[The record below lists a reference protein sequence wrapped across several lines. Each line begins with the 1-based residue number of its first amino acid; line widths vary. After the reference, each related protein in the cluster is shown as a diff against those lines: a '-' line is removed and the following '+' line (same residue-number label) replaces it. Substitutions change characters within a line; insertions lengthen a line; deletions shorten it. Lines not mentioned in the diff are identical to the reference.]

1 MTDYNLDIDE
11 AVILQNNNVA
21 CITNSLPVFKDELVL
36 TNKNIIYVCIGVFGR
51 VKEIKKYPLEQI
63 KMYNNK
69 PQVLILKAKD
79 GNKEMQIFT
88 VNQQMSFRFRDSEKK
103 QMPIWIDKITQLMV
117 KGETTINNKGTKT
130 LPGIKNIVET
140 IKETKYSLKDV
151 MFTKAAKKIY
161 ITCPKCGA
169 QIEGVKKQV
178 AVCEYCGNR
187 MTL

>member
-1 MTDYNLDIDE
+1 M
-11 AVILQNNNVA
+11 
-21 CITNSLPVFKDELVL
+21 
-36 TNKNIIYVCIGVFGR
+36 
-51 VKEIKKYPLEQI
+51 
-63 KMYNNK
+63 
-69 PQVLILKAKD
+69 KAKD

-140 IKETKYSLKDV
+140 IKETKNSLKDV

>member
-21 CITNSLPVFKDELVL
+21 CTTNSLPVFKDELVL

-69 PQVLILKAKD
+69 PQILILKAKD

-88 VNQQMSFRFRDSEKK
+88 VNQQISFRFR
-103 QMPIWIDKITQLMV
+103 
-117 KGETTINNKGTKT
+117 
-130 LPGIKNIVET
+130 ET
-140 IKETKYSLKDV
+140 IKETKNSLKDV

-187 MTL
+187 MAL

>member
-21 CITNSLPVFKDELVL
+21 CTTNSLPVFKDELVL

-103 QMPIWIDKITQLMV
+103 QMLYGLTRLH
-117 KGETTINNKGTKT
+117 N
-130 LPGIKNIVET
+130 
-140 IKETKYSLKDV
+140 
-151 MFTKAAKKIY
+151 
-161 ITCPKCGA
+161 
-169 QIEGVKKQV
+169 
-178 AVCEYCGNR
+178 
-187 MTL
+187 

>member
-21 CITNSLPVFKDELVL
+21 CTTNSLPVFKDELVL

-103 QMPIWIDKITQLMV
+103 QMPIWIDKITQF
-117 KGETTINNKGTKT
+117 
-130 LPGIKNIVET
+130 KNILYN
-140 IKETKYSLKDV
+140 ISDNSSFICCYNGHSKYSFYL
-151 MFTKAAKKIY
+151 
-161 ITCPKCGA
+161 
-169 QIEGVKKQV
+169 
-178 AVCEYCGNR
+178 
-187 MTL
+187 

>member
-21 CITNSLPVFKDELVL
+21 CTTNSLPVFKDELVL

-88 VNQQMSFRFRDSEKK
+88 VNQQMSFR
-103 QMPIWIDKITQLMV
+103 L
-117 KGETTINNKGTKT
+117 G
-130 LPGIKNIVET
+130 
-140 IKETKYSLKDV
+140 KEADAYMD
-151 MFTKAAKKIY
+151 
-161 ITCPKCGA
+161 
-169 QIEGVKKQV
+169 
-178 AVCEYCGNR
+178 
-187 MTL
+187 